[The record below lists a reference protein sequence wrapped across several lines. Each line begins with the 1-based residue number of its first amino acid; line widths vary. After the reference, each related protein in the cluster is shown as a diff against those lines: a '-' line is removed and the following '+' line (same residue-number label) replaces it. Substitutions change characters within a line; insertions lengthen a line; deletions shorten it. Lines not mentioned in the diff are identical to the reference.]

1 MYSVWDGQRAM
12 TRLGVDPAA
21 AAARERG
28 LVAVGRAAR
37 LARGSVKL
45 AGVRLEG

>member
-21 AAARERG
+21 AAARELGYKIVEKKERG
-28 LVAVGRAAR
+28 AGGGRESR
-37 LARGSVKL
+37 
-45 AGVRLEG
+45 